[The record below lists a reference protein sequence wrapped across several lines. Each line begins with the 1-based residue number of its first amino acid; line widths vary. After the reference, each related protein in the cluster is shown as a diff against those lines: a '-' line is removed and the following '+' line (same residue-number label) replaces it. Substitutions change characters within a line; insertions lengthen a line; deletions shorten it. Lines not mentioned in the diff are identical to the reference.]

1 MSEFIYSINTVY
13 CLCQNSLSCNSLLIL
28 DLHVAPVFSGCNIV
42 EHTKQL
48 NDKYNYMVGS
58 CCSSLHYSVFSPLVL
73 VLPVYLA
80 CPFLPVSRVF
90 S

>member
-1 MSEFIYSINTVY
+1 
-13 CLCQNSLSCNSLLIL
+13 
-28 DLHVAPVFSGCNIV
+28 
-42 EHTKQL
+42 
-48 NDKYNYMVGS
+48 MVGS

-90 S
+90 P